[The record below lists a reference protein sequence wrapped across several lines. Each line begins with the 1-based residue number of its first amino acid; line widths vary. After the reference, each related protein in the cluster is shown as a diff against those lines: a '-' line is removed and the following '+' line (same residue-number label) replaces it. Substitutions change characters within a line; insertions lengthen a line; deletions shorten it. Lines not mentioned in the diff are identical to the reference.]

1 MSAMAVSV
9 VPMPRWSTLACAAWK
24 IDALASATAATT
36 TSRLAA
42 PAPRRSRR
50 MSTASW
56 LATSPAR
63 WPPIPSAMPS
73 TIGSAT

>member
-1 MSAMAVSV
+1 MAVSV
-9 VPMPRWSTLACAAWK
+9 VPMPRWSALACAAEK
-24 IDALASATAATT
+24 IAAFASTTAATT
-36 TSRLAA
+36 TSRFDA
-42 PAPRRSRR
+42 PALSRSRM

-63 WPPIPSAMPS
+63 WPPMPSAMPS